1 MPVNTVKKNKQKH
14 MSHGFSHVVSK
25 QLLSKSQEAL
35 FLLSKWGRKKP
46 IQMAIKLSTM
56 ENPGD
61 TDANASKDWS

>member
-1 MPVNTVKKNKQKH
+1 M
-14 MSHGFSHVVSK
+14 VSK

-35 FLLSKWGRKKP
+35 FLLSKWGGKKP
-46 IQMAIKLSTM
+46 NQLAIKLSTM